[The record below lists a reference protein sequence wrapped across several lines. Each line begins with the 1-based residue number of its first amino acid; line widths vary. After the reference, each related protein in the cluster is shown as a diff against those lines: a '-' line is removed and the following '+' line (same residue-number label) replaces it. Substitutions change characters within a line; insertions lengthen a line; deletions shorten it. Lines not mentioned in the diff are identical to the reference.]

1 MFKDK
6 ECLLSLIKARN
17 RVHGVTSN
25 ENLRSKMQEILAK
38 KFRGII
44 DLPFK
49 NKKQK
54 SQKKEAVTRPF
65 DYMFFLSLL
74 LYTGKVEER
83 KLIDYFWVRTSHPIP
98 CLLNA
103 KIIFSKMEEYAS
115 NKLKTKLDNLSRYFV
130 NALHFKLLN
139 NNLFI

>member
-1 MFKDK
+1 MFKER
-6 ECLLSLIKARN
+6 ECLLSLIKSRN
-17 RVHGVTSN
+17 NVHGDTSD
-25 ENLRSKMQEILAK
+25 EKLRSKIEKILGDIYV
-38 KFRGII
+38 GII
-44 DLPFK
+44 DLPF
-49 NKKQK
+49 NEKQK
-54 SQKKEAVTRPF
+54 SQKKEAVNRPF
-65 DYMFFLSLL
+65 DYMFFFSLL

-83 KLIDYFWVRTSHPIP
+83 KLIYYFWVRTSHPIA

-103 KIIFSKMEEYAS
+103 KIIFSNLEKYAS